1 MSSME
6 ADYLGYTM
14 QTSSLYSDTQPGW
27 SASVTI
33 TRRGSVGALYFP
45 ARGVYQSEFSAWMAA
60 LMLGQNI
67 ILGHKNDRSEVLSEL
82 DRTYA
87 PESPA
92 PGDRPVGGERLYG
105 PWAWARRQS
114 DDAQ

>member
-1 MSSME
+1 ME

-14 QTSSLYSDTQPGW
+14 QTSSLYSDTHPGW

-67 ILGHKNDRSEVLSEL
+67 ILSHKNDHSEVLSEL
-82 DRTYA
+82 DRTF
-87 PESPA
+87 SPGLLA
-92 PGDRPVGGERLYG
+92 AGAKPASVEHLHGR
-105 PWAWARRQS
+105 WAWSRRRP
-114 DDAQ
+114 DETG

>member
-14 QTSSLYSDTQPGW
+14 QTVACYGEAEPGW
-27 SASVTI
+27 GASVTI
-33 TRRGSVGALYFP
+33 TRRGSVGALSFP

-67 ILGHKNDRSEVLSEL
+67 ILSHKNDRSDVLSEL
-82 DRTYA
+82 DRTFS
-87 PESPA
+87 PELLAAGAEPA
-92 PGDRPVGGERLYG
+92 AVEHLYG
-105 PWAWARRQS
+105 PWAWSRRRPDS
-114 DDAQ
+114 AG